1 MTKTKNV
8 KRNLYSHYVLRF
20 VIFAVFIRRH
30 NLIIADLLTDISTRL
45 RGVTDTPELDAQVL
59 LAHLT
64 GKTRTWLAAHPETHL
79 SDPQRDAV
87 EEAVSK
93 LTAGTPLPYILD
105 HWEFFGLDFKVTPD
119 VLIPRPETE
128 LLVEQAILWL
138 QSRPVT
144 TYSALRAADVGTGS
158 GCIAVSLAKQI
169 HDLRVLATDLSLPA
183 LKVAHQN
190 ALRHDVNHRVDFV
203 QCDLLPQHPFPLPT
217 ESHFD
222 VICANLPYI
231 PTATLE
237 HLPIFGRE
245 PTLALNGGS
254 DGLDPIRHLLK
265 IAPEWLAP
273 NGLIL
278 LEIEAGQGMA
288 AVSLAYDSFDH
299 ATINLRRDLAGQE
312 RLVAIR
318 I

>member
-1 MTKTKNV
+1 MA
-8 KRNLYSHYVLRF
+8 VLKF
-20 VIFAVFIRRH
+20 MD
-30 NLIIADLLTDISTRL
+30 IASLLEQTADRL
-45 RGVTDTPELDAQVL
+45 RVVTDSPELDAQVL
-59 LAHLT
+59 LAHLME
-64 GKTRTWLAAHPETHL
+64 KPRTWLAAHPDSPL
-79 SDPQRDAV
+79 SPPQLAAV

-93 LTAGTPLPYILD
+93 LTAGTPLPYILG
-105 HWEFFGLDFKVTPD
+105 HWEFFRLDFEITPD

-144 TYSALRAADVGTGS
+144 SASSLRAADIGTGS
-158 GCIAVSLAKQI
+158 GCIAISLAHHI
-169 HDLRVLATDLSLPA
+169 PDLRVLATDLSLPA
-183 LKVAHQN
+183 LEVAHRN
-190 ALRHDVNHRVDFV
+190 ALRHRVANRVDFV
-203 QCDLLPQHPFPLPT
+203 KCDLLPPHPTPLPT

-231 PTATLE
+231 PTETLE

-273 NGLIL
+273 DGLIL
-278 LEIEAGQGMA
+278 IEIEAGQGVA
-288 AVSLAYDSFDH
+288 AVSLAYDSFDN
-299 ATINLRRDLAGQE
+299 ATINLRRDLAGNE
-312 RLVAIR
+312 RMVAIR
-318 I
+318 LG

>member
-1 MTKTKNV
+1 MD
-8 KRNLYSHYVLRF
+8 
-20 VIFAVFIRRH
+20 
-30 NLIIADLLTDISTRL
+30 IAFLLEQTTDRL
-45 RGVTDTPELDAQVL
+45 RGVTDTPKLDAQVL

-79 SDPQRDAV
+79 SDPQRAAV

-93 LTAGTPLPYILD
+93 LTAGTPLPYLLG

-144 TYSALRAADVGTGS
+144 AHSALRAADVGTGS
-158 GCIAVSLAKQI
+158 GCIAISLAKQVP
-169 HDLRVLATDLSLPA
+169 DLRVLATDLSLPA
-183 LKVAHQN
+183 LHVAHQN
-190 ALRHDVNHRVDFV
+190 ALRHSVNQRVDFV
-203 QCDLLPQHPFPLPT
+203 QCDLLPPHPFPLPT

-231 PTATLE
+231 PSERLE
-237 HLPIFGRE
+237 RLPIFGRE

-299 ATINLRRDLAGQE
+299 AIINLRRDLAGRE

-318 I
+318 L

>member
-1 MTKTKNV
+1 MNV
-8 KRNLYSHYVLRF
+8 SP
-20 VIFAVFIRRH
+20 
-30 NLIIADLLTDISTRL
+30 LLEQTAERL
-45 RGVTDTPELDAQVL
+45 RAVTDSPDLDAQVL
-59 LAHLT
+59 LAHLMR
-64 GKTRTWLAAHPETHL
+64 KPRTWLAAHPDTPL
-79 SDPQRDAV
+79 SHPQLAAV
-87 EEAVSK
+87 EEAVSR
-93 LTAGTPLPYILD
+93 LEAGEPLPYILG
-105 HWEFFGLDFKVTPD
+105 HWEFFGLDFEITHD

-144 TYSALRAADVGTGS
+144 ALSALRAADVGTGS
-158 GCIAVSLAKQI
+158 GCIAVSLAKHI
-169 HDLRVLATDLSLPA
+169 PDLRVLATDLSLPA
-183 LKVAHQN
+183 LEVAHRN
-190 ALRHDVNHRVDFV
+190 ALQHRVDDRVDFV
-203 QCDLLPQHPFPLPT
+203 QCDLLPPHPSPLPT

-231 PTATLE
+231 PAETLE
-237 HLPIFGRE
+237 HLPVFGHE

-288 AVSLAYDSFDH
+288 AVSLAYDSFDS
-299 ATINLRRDLAGQE
+299 ATINLRRDLAGRE
-312 RLVAIR
+312 RLVAILLE
-318 I
+318 

>member
-1 MTKTKNV
+1 
-8 KRNLYSHYVLRF
+8 
-20 VIFAVFIRRH
+20 VIVAE
-30 NLIIADLLTDISTRL
+30 LLTEMSDRL

-59 LAHLT
+59 LAHLM
-64 GKTRTWLAAHPETHL
+64 GKARTWLAAHPRTRL
-79 SDPQRDAV
+79 SDSQAAAV

-93 LTAGTPLPYILD
+93 LIAGTPLPYLLG
-105 HWEFFGLDFKVTPD
+105 HWEFFGLDFNVTPD

-128 LLVEQAILWL
+128 LLVEQALLWL

-144 TYSALRAADVGTGS
+144 AHSALRAADVGTGS
-158 GCIAVSLAKQI
+158 GCIAVSLAK
-169 HDLRVLATDLSLPA
+169 HVPDARVLATDLSLPA
-183 LKVAHQN
+183 LKVARQN
-190 ALRHDVNHRVDFV
+190 ALRHGVSSRVDFV
-203 QCDLLPQHPFPLPT
+203 QCDLLPPHPFPLPT

-237 HLPIFGRE
+237 HLPVYGRE
-245 PTLALNGGS
+245 PTLALNGGR
-254 DGLDPIRHLLK
+254 DGLDVIRHLLK

-288 AVSLAYDSFDH
+288 AVSLAYDAFDH
-299 ATINLRRDLAGQE
+299 ATINLRRDLAGRE

-318 I
+318 L